1 MQPCGDGTVAVETEP
16 RQFRIAAGTDRLM
29 RQIVASSSAPCTT
42 QDRHYALGWP
52 LKIVRVE
59 GEPDSAG
66 DGARGRRAAD
76 ARTEQ

>member
-1 MQPCGDGTVAVETEP
+1 
-16 RQFRIAAGTDRLM
+16 M
-29 RQIVASSSAPCTT
+29 RQIVASSSAPCTA
-42 QDRHYALGWP
+42 QFRHYVLGWP